1 MNEVHTR
8 NRFRRPA
15 AERMRGGITLKGEKF
30 MTNETITKEPQ
41 NIFYTNVNDLEEA
54 MKQKHLYADYALLD
68 ETWKKRF
75 DDYMTGKKTMPL
87 TYDPFFKCMFHP
99 DRHPDWLSHLL
110 SAIIGETVT
119 VESVLPSENTAI
131 SVDSL
136 LIMDIVVRL
145 SDGSLANVEIQKIP
159 YMFTAER
166 ISCYSSD
173 LLMREYSRLKK
184 DKNFKYS
191 DMKKVYTIVLYE
203 KTEGDFKDPMLH
215 GAYIHHGKTRFDTRL
230 KLNLL
235 QEYFLIAL
243 DVFCQNGYTDD
254 KKSGALETELIATH
268 NNIPETGFATNDLSM
283 DSLDGW
289 LSILTAETMADVE
302 RVIRRYPWSEPIFRE
317 MSAYVN
323 NPEEV
328 ILMFSEALKI
338 ADRNTVK
345 YMIEELQDKATH
357 EAELRKQET
366 ELRKQTEENLQQETE
381 RRKQAEE
388 NQRLTEADL
397 QRTREENAQLKALLA
412 KNNISNI
419 YQK

>member
-1 MNEVHTR
+1 
-8 NRFRRPA
+8 
-15 AERMRGGITLKGEKF
+15 
-30 MTNETITKEPQ
+30 MTNETVTKEPQ

-54 MKQKHLYADYALLD
+54 MKQHNLYADYALLD

-110 SAIIGETVT
+110 SAIIGEPVT

-203 KTEGDFKDPMLH
+203 KTEGDFKDPMLQ
-215 GAYIHHGKTRFDTRL
+215 GAYIHHGKTRFDTSL
-230 KLNLL
+230 KLKLL

-254 KKSGALETELIATH
+254 KNSDALETELIATH
-268 NNIPETGFATNDLSM
+268 NNIPETGLATNDLSM
-283 DSLDGW
+283 DSLEGW

-302 RVIRRYPWSEPIFRE
+302 RVIRRYPWSKPIFRE

-345 YMIEELQDKATH
+345 YMIEELQDRATQ
-357 EAELRKQET
+357 AEEKQ
-366 ELRKQTEENLQQETE
+366 
-381 RRKQAEE
+381 KQAEE
-388 NQRLTEADL
+388 NQRLAEDKQKQAEEKQKQEAQMRKQAEAEL
-397 QRTREENAQLKALLA
+397 QHSREEIAQLKALLA
-412 KNNISNI
+412 K
-419 YQK
+419 K

>member
-1 MNEVHTR
+1 M
-8 NRFRRPA
+8 
-15 AERMRGGITLKGEKF
+15 
-30 MTNETITKEPQ
+30 TKETQ
-41 NIFYTNVNDLEEA
+41 NTFYLTVNDLEEA

-110 SAIIGETVT
+110 SAIIGEPVT

-131 SVDSL
+131 SIDSL

-215 GAYIHHGKTRFDTRL
+215 GAYIHHGKTRFDTNL

-254 KKSGALETELIATH
+254 KNSDALETELIATH
-268 NNIPETGFATNDLSM
+268 NNIPETGLATNDLSM
-283 DSLDGW
+283 DSLEGW
-289 LSILTAETMADVE
+289 LSILTAETMADLE
-302 RVIRRYPWSEPIFRE
+302 HVIRCYPWSEPIFRE

-345 YMIEELQDKATH
+345 YMIEELQDRATQ
-357 EAELRKQET
+357 AEEKQ
-366 ELRKQTEENLQQETE
+366 
-381 RRKQAEE
+381 KQAEE
-388 NQRLTEADL
+388 NQRLAEDKQKQAEEKQKQEAQMRKQAEAEL
-397 QRTREENAQLKALLA
+397 QHSREEIAQLKALLA
-412 KNNISNI
+412 K
-419 YQK
+419 K

>member
-1 MNEVHTR
+1 
-8 NRFRRPA
+8 
-15 AERMRGGITLKGEKF
+15 
-30 MTNETITKEPQ
+30 MTNETVTKEPQ

-110 SAIIGETVT
+110 SAIIGEPVT

-215 GAYIHHGKTRFDTRL
+215 GAYIHHGKTRFDTSL
-230 KLNLL
+230 KLKLL

-254 KKSGALETELIATH
+254 KNSDALETELIATH
-268 NNIPETGFATNDLSM
+268 NNIPKTGFATNDLSM
-283 DSLDGW
+283 DSLEGW

-323 NPEEV
+323 NLEEV

-357 EAELRKQET
+357 EAELRKYET
-366 ELRKQTEENLQQETE
+366 ELRKQTEENLQQETQ
-381 RRKQAEE
+381 RRKQAEENQKLAEE

-397 QRTREENAQLKALLA
+397 QRSREENAQLKALLA

>member
-1 MNEVHTR
+1 M
-8 NRFRRPA
+8 
-15 AERMRGGITLKGEKF
+15 
-30 MTNETITKEPQ
+30 TKETQ
-41 NIFYTNVNDLEEA
+41 NTFYLTVNDLEEA
-54 MKQKHLYADYALLD
+54 MKQKHLYADYTLLD

-99 DRHPDWLSHLL
+99 DRHADWLSHLL
-110 SAIIGETVT
+110 SAILG
-119 VESVLPSENTAI
+119 ESVVVEQILPSENTAI

-145 SDGSLANVEIQKIP
+145 RDGSLANVEIQKIP

-215 GAYIHHGKTRFDTRL
+215 GAYIHHGKNRFDTNL

-254 KKSGALETELIATH
+254 KNSDALETELIATH
-268 NNIPETGFATNDLSM
+268 KNVLETDLATDDLSM

-302 RVIRRYPWSEPIFRE
+302 RVIRRYPWSEAIFRE

-323 NPEEV
+323 RPEEV

-345 YMIEELQDKATH
+345 YMIEELQDRATQ
-357 EAELRKQET
+357 AEEKQ
-366 ELRKQTEENLQQETE
+366 
-381 RRKQAEE
+381 KQAEE
-388 NQRLTEADL
+388 NQRLAEDKQKQAEEKQKQEAQMRKQAEAEL
-397 QRTREENAQLKALLA
+397 QHSREEIAQLKALLA
-412 KNNISNI
+412 K
-419 YQK
+419 K

>member
-1 MNEVHTR
+1 MYIPN
-8 NRFRRPA
+8 
-15 AERMRGGITLKGEKF
+15 F
-30 MTNETITKEPQ
+30 MEANLMTKETQ
-41 NIFYTNVNDLEEA
+41 NTFYLTVNDLEEA
-54 MKQKHLYADYALLD
+54 MKQKHLYADYTLLD

-110 SAIIGETVT
+110 SAILG
-119 VESVLPSENTAI
+119 ESVVVEQILPSENTAI
-131 SVDSL
+131 SIDSL

-283 DSLDGW
+283 DSLEGW

-302 RVIRRYPWSEPIFRE
+302 HVIRCYPWSEPIFRE

-345 YMIEELQDKATH
+345 YMIEELQDRVT
-357 EAELRKQET
+357 
-366 ELRKQTEENLQQETE
+366 
-381 RRKQAEE
+381 QAEE
-388 NQRLTEADL
+388 NQKLAEEGQQKEAKLRKQAEDGQQKEV
-397 QRTREENAQLKALLA
+397 QRRKRAEENQKLTSAELDAARKKIAELEALLA
-412 KNNISNI
+412 KK
-419 YQK
+419 Q

>member
-1 MNEVHTR
+1 
-8 NRFRRPA
+8 
-15 AERMRGGITLKGEKF
+15 
-30 MTNETITKEPQ
+30 MTNETVTKEPQ

-54 MKQKHLYADYALLD
+54 MKQRHLYADYALLD

-110 SAIIGETVT
+110 SAIIGEPVT

-131 SVDSL
+131 SIDSL

-184 DKNFKYS
+184 DRNFKYS

-203 KTEGDFKDPMLH
+203 KTEGDFKDPMLQ
-215 GAYIHHGKTRFDTRL
+215 GAYIHHGKTRFDTNL

-243 DVFCQNGYTDD
+243 DVFGQNGYTDGKNSD
-254 KKSGALETELIATH
+254 ALETELIATH
-268 NNIPETGFATNDLSM
+268 SNIPEAGLATNNLST

-302 RVIRRYPWSEPIFRE
+302 CVIRRYPWSEPIFRE

-357 EAELRKQET
+357 EAELRKQTEENLQQETQRRKQAEKNQKHET
-366 ELRKQTEENLQQETE
+366 ELRKQTEENL
-381 RRKQAEE
+381 KLAEK
-388 NQRLTEADL
+388 NQRQTEAEL
-397 QRTREENAQLKALLA
+397 QLSRENEQKLQEKIAELQSLLA
-412 KNNISNI
+412 GKN
-419 YQK
+419 

>member
-1 MNEVHTR
+1 
-8 NRFRRPA
+8 
-15 AERMRGGITLKGEKF
+15 
-30 MTNETITKEPQ
+30 MTNETVTKEPQ

-110 SAIIGETVT
+110 SAIIGEPVT

-131 SVDSL
+131 SIDSL

-203 KTEGDFKDPMLH
+203 KTEGDFKDPMLQ
-215 GAYIHHGKTRFDTRL
+215 GAYIHHGKTRFDTSL

-254 KKSGALETELIATH
+254 KNSDALETELIATH
-268 NNIPETGFATNDLSM
+268 NNIPKTGFATNDLSM
-283 DSLDGW
+283 DSLEGW

-302 RVIRRYPWSEPIFRE
+302 HVIRRYPWSEPIFRE

-357 EAELRKQET
+357 EAELRKQTEENLQQET
-366 ELRKQTEENLQQETE
+366 QRRKQAEENQKQTEENLQQETQ

-388 NQRLTEADL
+388 NQRQTEAEL
-397 QRTREENAQLKALLA
+397 QLSRENEQKLQEKIAELQSLLA
-412 KNNISNI
+412 GKN
-419 YQK
+419 

>member
-1 MNEVHTR
+1 MYIPN
-8 NRFRRPA
+8 
-15 AERMRGGITLKGEKF
+15 F
-30 MTNETITKEPQ
+30 MEANLMTKETQ
-41 NIFYTNVNDLEEA
+41 NTFYLTVNDLEEA
-54 MKQKHLYADYALLD
+54 MKQKHLYADYTLLD

-110 SAIIGETVT
+110 SAIIGEPVT
-119 VESVLPSENTAI
+119 VESVLPSEDTAI
-131 SVDSL
+131 SIDSL

-203 KTEGDFKDPMLH
+203 KTEGDFKDPMLQ
-215 GAYIHHGKTRFDTRL
+215 GAYIHHGKTRFDTSL

-243 DVFCQNGYTDD
+243 DVFCQNRYTDD

-283 DSLDGW
+283 DSLEGW
-289 LSILTAETMADVE
+289 LSILTAETIADVE
-302 RVIRRYPWSEPIFRE
+302 HVIRCYPWSEPIFRE

-345 YMIEELQDKATH
+345 YMIEELQDRVT
-357 EAELRKQET
+357 
-366 ELRKQTEENLQQETE
+366 
-381 RRKQAEE
+381 QAEE
-388 NQRLTEADL
+388 NQKLAEEGQQKEAKL
-397 QRTREENAQLKALLA
+397 RRQAEEGQQEEVQRRKRAEENQKLTSAELDAAREKIAELEALLA
-412 KNNISNI
+412 KK
-419 YQK
+419 Q

>member
-1 MNEVHTR
+1 M
-8 NRFRRPA
+8 
-15 AERMRGGITLKGEKF
+15 
-30 MTNETITKEPQ
+30 TKETQ
-41 NIFYTNVNDLEEA
+41 NTFYLTVNNLEEA
-54 MKQKHLYADYALLD
+54 MKQKHLYTDYTLLD

-110 SAIIGETVT
+110 SAIIGEPVT

-166 ISCYSSD
+166 ISCYSPD

-191 DMKKVYTIVLYE
+191 DMKKVYTFVLYE
-203 KTEGDFKDPMLH
+203 KTEGDFKDPMLQ
-215 GAYIHHGKTRFDTRL
+215 GAYIHHGKTRFDTSL

-243 DVFCQNGYTDD
+243 DVFGQNGYTDD
-254 KKSGALETELIATH
+254 KNSDVLETELIATH

-283 DSLDGW
+283 DSLEGW

-317 MSAYVN
+317 MSA
-323 NPEEV
+323 
-328 ILMFSEALKI
+328 
-338 ADRNTVK
+338 
-345 YMIEELQDKATH
+345 
-357 EAELRKQET
+357 
-366 ELRKQTEENLQQETE
+366 
-381 RRKQAEE
+381 
-388 NQRLTEADL
+388 
-397 QRTREENAQLKALLA
+397 
-412 KNNISNI
+412 
-419 YQK
+419 

>member
-1 MNEVHTR
+1 
-8 NRFRRPA
+8 
-15 AERMRGGITLKGEKF
+15 
-30 MTNETITKEPQ
+30 MTNETVTKEPQ

-110 SAIIGETVT
+110 SAIIGEPVT

-131 SVDSL
+131 SIDSL

-184 DKNFKYS
+184 EKNFKYS

-215 GAYIHHGKTRFDTRL
+215 GAYIHHGKTRFDTSL
-230 KLNLL
+230 KLKLL

-243 DVFCQNGYTDD
+243 DVFAQNGYTDD
-254 KKSGALETELIATH
+254 KNSNALETELLATH
-268 NNIPETGFATNDLSM
+268 NNIPETRLATNDLSM

-366 ELRKQTEENLQQETE
+366 ELRKQTEENLQQETQ

-397 QRTREENAQLKALLA
+397 QRTREENARLKALLA
-412 KNNISNI
+412 EK
-419 YQK
+419 Q

>member
-1 MNEVHTR
+1 
-8 NRFRRPA
+8 
-15 AERMRGGITLKGEKF
+15 

-41 NIFYTNVNDLEEA
+41 NIFYTNVNDLKEA

-110 SAIIGETVT
+110 SAIIGEPVT

-131 SVDSL
+131 SIDSL

-203 KTEGDFKDPMLH
+203 KTEGDFKDPMLQ
-215 GAYIHHGKTRFDTRL
+215 GAYIHHGKTRFDTSL

-283 DSLDGW
+283 DSLEGW

-357 EAELRKQET
+357 EAELRKQ
-366 ELRKQTEENLQQETE
+366 TEENLQQETQ
-381 RRKQAEE
+381 RRKQ
-388 NQRLTEADL
+388 TEAEL
-397 QRTREENAQLKALLA
+397 QLSRENEQKLQEKIAELQSLLSG
-412 KNNISNI
+412 KN
-419 YQK
+419 

>member
-1 MNEVHTR
+1 
-8 NRFRRPA
+8 
-15 AERMRGGITLKGEKF
+15 
-30 MTNETITKEPQ
+30 MTNETVTKEPQ

-110 SAIIGETVT
+110 SAIIGEPVT

-131 SVDSL
+131 SIDSL

-215 GAYIHHGKTRFDTRL
+215 GAYIHHGKTRFDTSL
-230 KLNLL
+230 KLKLL

-254 KKSGALETELIATH
+254 KNSDALETELIATH

-317 MSAYVN
+317 MSAYIN

-366 ELRKQTEENLQQETE
+366 ELRKQTEENLQQETQ
-381 RRKQAEE
+381 RRKQAEENQKLAEE

-397 QRTREENAQLKALLA
+397 QRSREENAQLKALLA

>member
-1 MNEVHTR
+1 
-8 NRFRRPA
+8 
-15 AERMRGGITLKGEKF
+15 
-30 MTNETITKEPQ
+30 MTNETVTKETR

-110 SAIIGETVT
+110 SAILG
-119 VESVLPSENTAI
+119 ESVVVEQILPSENTAI

-203 KTEGDFKDPMLH
+203 KTEGDFKDPMLQ

-254 KKSGALETELIATH
+254 KNSDALETELIATH

-283 DSLDGW
+283 DSLEGW

-302 RVIRRYPWSEPIFRE
+302 HVIRCYPWSEPIFRE

-345 YMIEELQDKATH
+345 YMIEELQDRVT
-357 EAELRKQET
+357 
-366 ELRKQTEENLQQETE
+366 
-381 RRKQAEE
+381 QAEE
-388 NQRLTEADL
+388 NQKLAEEGQQKEAKLRKQAEDGQQKEV
-397 QRTREENAQLKALLA
+397 QRRKRAEENQKLTSAELDAARKKIAELEALLA
-412 KNNISNI
+412 KK
-419 YQK
+419 Q

>member
-1 MNEVHTR
+1 M
-8 NRFRRPA
+8 
-15 AERMRGGITLKGEKF
+15 
-30 MTNETITKEPQ
+30 TKETVITETQ
-41 NIFYTNVNDLEEA
+41 NTFYLTVNDLEEA

-110 SAIIGETVT
+110 SAILG
-119 VESVLPSENTAI
+119 ESVVVEQILPSENTAI

-173 LLMREYSRLKK
+173 LLLREYTRLKEEK
-184 DKNFKYS
+184 GFKYS

-215 GAYIHHGKTRFDTRL
+215 GAYIHHGKTLFDTNL
-230 KLNLL
+230 KMNLL

-243 DVFCQNGYTDD
+243 DVFCQNRYTDSKNSD
-254 KKSGALETELIATH
+254 ALETINFDM
-268 NNIPETGFATNDLSM
+268 NNLE
-283 DSLDGW
+283 GW
-289 LSILTAETMADVE
+289 LSILTAETIADVE
-302 RVIRRYPWSEPIFRE
+302 RVLRRYPWSEAIFRE

-323 NPEEV
+323 KPEEV

-345 YMIEELQDKATH
+345 YMIEELQDRATQ
-357 EAELRKQET
+357 AEEKQK
-366 ELRKQTEENLQQETE
+366 L
-381 RRKQAEE
+381 AEE
-388 NQRLTEADL
+388 NQRQETQKRKLAEEKQKLTEADL
-397 QRTREENAQLKALLA
+397 QRSQEEVAQLKALLA
-412 KNNISNI
+412 KNNISDI
-419 YQK
+419 HQK